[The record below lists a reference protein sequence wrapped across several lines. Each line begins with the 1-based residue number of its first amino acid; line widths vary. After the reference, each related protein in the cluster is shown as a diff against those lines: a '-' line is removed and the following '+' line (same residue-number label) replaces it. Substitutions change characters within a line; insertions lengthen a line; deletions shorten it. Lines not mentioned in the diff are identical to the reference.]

1 MLIVNG
7 ETLEVDTPVLLSD
20 FLVQQEFRTD
30 RIAVEKN
37 GSIIPKSDYNSCQL
51 NDGDHLE
58 VITFVGG
65 G

>member
-7 ETLEVDTPVLLSD
+7 ETLEVATPVLLSD
-20 FLVQQEFRTD
+20 FLVQQEFRID
-30 RIAVEKN
+30 RIVVEKN